1 MALDHEPRTV
11 CRQVAEVIRIKRKKD
26 KIGYLGILGILGVF
40 PHILWGLMHIDVI
53 FEGF

>member
-26 KIGYLGILGILGVF
+26 KIGYLGTMSVF
-40 PHILWGLMHIDVI
+40 PHILWGLMHSDVI